1 MRSFF
6 HLSTSLKSSWNEM
19 DLFPKRGKSE
29 LFCFLALAKL
39 LKHGALL
46 IAFKKSLGLFW
57 VLEIRNGEKHAVC

>member
-6 HLSTSLKSSWNEM
+6 HPSTSLKSSWNEM

-29 LFCFLALAKL
+29 LCFLALAKL
-39 LKHGALL
+39 LKDGALL

-57 VLEIRNGEKHAVC
+57 VLEIQNGEKHAVC